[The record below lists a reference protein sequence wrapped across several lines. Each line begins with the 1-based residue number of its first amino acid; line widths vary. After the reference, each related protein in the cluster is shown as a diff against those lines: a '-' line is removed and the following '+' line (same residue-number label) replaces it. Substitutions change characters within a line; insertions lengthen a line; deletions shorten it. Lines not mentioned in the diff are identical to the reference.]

1 MKAGSDQYDDDCDDG
16 EGPAEGGRE
25 GSRKRKSPRLASKTI
40 GGPRGMQNQAS
51 ME

>member
-1 MKAGSDQYDDDCDDG
+1 MKAGSDQYDDDGDEG
-16 EGPAEGGRE
+16 EGPPEGGRE

-40 GGPRGMQNQAS
+40 GGPRGMNSAA

>member
-1 MKAGSDQYDDDCDDG
+1 MKAGSDQYDDDNDDG
-16 EGPAEGGRE
+16 EGPREAGQE

-40 GGPRGMQNQAS
+40 GGSRGMNSAA